1 MPTNTAVS
9 VPRFPVAIVI
19 VSCRRRTARDTS
31 PGPLCPE
38 LYVNR
43 ALEAEHQTLHRE
55 ATTFAPRCGSGG
67 SGSCKMSRAEN
78 SSPNGYGMAF
88 LLCTHGQ
95 TDGRTDSQPGRQTDG
110 QTDRQADRPTDRQT
124 DRQTN
129 RQAGFAH
136 ACMYAC
142 MLRTYKE
149 SKLPVQTSENSGA
162 DTWHGQSSWTGAW
175 GL

>member
-55 ATTFAPRCGSGG
+55 ATTFAPRSGSGG

-78 SSPNGYGMAF
+78 SSPNGYSMAF

-124 DRQTN
+124 DK
-129 RQAGFAH
+129 QAGRLRT
-136 ACMYAC
+136 CMYVC
-142 MLRTYKE
+142 MHVTYIQGKQASSSNKRKLRR
-149 SKLPVQTSENSGA
+149 
-162 DTWHGQSSWTGAW
+162 
-175 GL
+175 